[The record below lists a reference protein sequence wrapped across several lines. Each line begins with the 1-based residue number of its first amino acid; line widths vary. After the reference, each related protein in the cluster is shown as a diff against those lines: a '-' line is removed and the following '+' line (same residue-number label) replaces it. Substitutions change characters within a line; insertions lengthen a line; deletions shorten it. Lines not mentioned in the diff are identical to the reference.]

1 MFISS
6 SYAFL
11 EKADSIQKINFQRE
25 RQQGGMEER

>member
-11 EKADSIQKINFQRE
+11 EKADSIQQINFQRE
-25 RQQGGMEER
+25 RKQGGMEER